1 MPDREKVEEITRRL
15 FKLNPPVATEVKERV
30 KVKTPEN
37 KGLVD
42 LIRRYRE
49 RTRGQRQR

>member
-15 FKLNPPVATEVKERV
+15 FKLRSPAPPVTKERV

-49 RTRGQRQR
+49 RTRA